1 MAQRATPAPLH
12 DPNEIVVHEDGTISA
27 PVVIHAGDV
36 VRFSVPKYPGQSTLC
51 KIPFGKITFDTPKHA
66 KKHAKI
72 SITPDSGGGGTVKV
86 GS

>member
-1 MAQRATPAPLH
+1 MAQRATPAPLL
-12 DPNEIVVHEDGTISA
+12 DPNEIVVHEDGTTSA
-27 PVVIHAGDV
+27 PVFINAGGV
-36 VRFSVPKYPGQSTLC
+36 VRFSVPKYPGQTTLC
-51 KIPFGKITFDTPKHA
+51 IIPFGKITFETAKRG